1 MSERSQD
8 RTHDS
13 ALCSVT
19 VLCGSV
25 PRTSWER
32 PNNRGGGQNG
42 GKARGG
48 AGSDSR
54 STGFGGQWKRLVS

>member
-8 RTHDS
+8 WTHDS

-19 VLCGSV
+19 VLCGSI

-32 PNNRGGGQNG
+32 TNDRAGGQIG

-48 AGSDSR
+48 AGSDS
-54 STGFGGQWKRLVS
+54 SSMGFGGQWKRLVS